1 MLSVIFLHTVDPF
14 ITSTSRFT
22 EIHLV
27 LFSKLFPLT
36 AVLSKF
42 TKHTHNKISVAP
54 RKQIHRSTIY
64 VSSCC
69 GSRNRTRRS
78 TADNYQPLMI
88 PAKGSLI
95 NIWRVQTVTRLKCVT
110 CYISDFLTRW
120 RCRKKTASS
129 YVMAVMRCTD
139 RETFCNTPF
148 LGSCVWLLISQL
160 HEAWY
165 KRHAIRNSLPPPQ
178 ILFVFRIS
186 YRQFHQPPRL
196 DLH

>member
-1 MLSVIFLHTVDPF
+1 MFREFQLPARGRQDHPRNWVQECGVLSLPLSVSQVLLPLSGLTSECSQRTITFPVISRQDPIVLSVIFLHTVDPF

-54 RKQIHRSTIY
+54 RKQIHRFTIY
-64 VSSCC
+64 VASCC

-78 TADNYQPLMI
+78 TADNYQRLMI

-95 NIWRVQTVTRLKCVT
+95 NI
-110 CYISDFLTRW
+110 
-120 RCRKKTASS
+120 
-129 YVMAVMRCTD
+129 
-139 RETFCNTPF
+139 
-148 LGSCVWLLISQL
+148 
-160 HEAWY
+160 
-165 KRHAIRNSLPPPQ
+165 
-178 ILFVFRIS
+178 
-186 YRQFHQPPRL
+186 
-196 DLH
+196 